1 MPVTPFDHL
10 VYAVPNLQAANDALT
25 AALGLR
31 PVYGGEHAADYGTC
45 NALLS
50 LGPQCYLEV
59 LAPVAAA
66 GAALP
71 PFAKGVAALPEGDV
85 ISFGVAT
92 SDLPAVQARA
102 LAAGLAV
109 RPSKANSRVA
119 PQGHTLRWQG
129 LYLDH
134 DLYRGLVP
142 FYIDWMDYG
151 AGGRGGA
158 GHRRRASAARGPAH
172 DLRRAGHRHRRACR
186 QPAGPR
192 RHAGE
197 RHAALHAG
205 GVGAGSRALNGARRR
220 GARPG
225 RSVSDA
231 QPLRLRRPSSP

>member
-1 MPVTPFDHL
+1 MPVTLFDHL

-59 LAPVAAA
+59 LAPVAAT

-71 PFAKGVAALPEGDV
+71 PFARGVAALPEGDV
-85 ISFGVAT
+85 ISFAVAT

-142 FYIDWMDYG
+142 FYIDWMDSVHPSATAPAG
-151 AGGRGGA
+151 AVVQDIVVVHPQPEGLRTIYAALDLDIPVHAGNRSAIVVTLAHGAQRYMLVGSGRGLG
-158 GHRRRASAARGPAH
+158 
-172 DLRRAGHRHRRACR
+172 L
-186 QPAGPR
+186 
-192 RHAGE
+192 
-197 RHAALHAG
+197 
-205 GVGAGSRALNGARRR
+205 
-220 GARPG
+220 
-225 RSVSDA
+225 
-231 QPLRLRRPSSP
+231 

>member
-1 MPVTPFDHL
+1 MPATLFDHL
-10 VYAVPNLQAANDALT
+10 VYAVPNLQAANDAL
-25 AALGLR
+25 AGALGLR

-85 ISFGVAT
+85 ISFAVAT

-142 FYIDWMDYG
+142 FYIDWMDSVHPSATAPAG
-151 AGGRGGA
+151 AVVQDIVVVHPQPEGLRTIYAALGIGIAVHAGNRPAIVVTLVNGAMRYALVGSGRGLG
-158 GHRRRASAARGPAH
+158 
-172 DLRRAGHRHRRACR
+172 L
-186 QPAGPR
+186 
-192 RHAGE
+192 
-197 RHAALHAG
+197 
-205 GVGAGSRALNGARRR
+205 
-220 GARPG
+220 
-225 RSVSDA
+225 
-231 QPLRLRRPSSP
+231 

>member
-1 MPVTPFDHL
+1 MPVPFFDHL
-10 VYAVPNLQAANDALT
+10 VYAVPDLQAANDALT

-71 PFAKGVAALPEGDV
+71 PFAKGVASLPEGDV
-85 ISFGVAT
+85 ISFAVAT

-142 FYIDWMDYG
+142 FYIDWMDSVHPSATVPAG
-151 AGGRGGA
+151 AVVQDIVVVHPQPEGLRTIYAALGIDIAVQAGNRPALVVTLVNGTQRCTLVGSGRGLG
-158 GHRRRASAARGPAH
+158 
-172 DLRRAGHRHRRACR
+172 L
-186 QPAGPR
+186 
-192 RHAGE
+192 
-197 RHAALHAG
+197 
-205 GVGAGSRALNGARRR
+205 
-220 GARPG
+220 
-225 RSVSDA
+225 
-231 QPLRLRRPSSP
+231 